1 MKRSYVVASCSAC
14 DKRGKARKAEGW
26 KKKSLQY
33 TGSSQDRAIVVQ
45 RTTLLSVCKSTVYG
59 GRATED
65 RSNADAR
72 FRESRVARNR
82 LHGIR
87 PIRCD
92 V

>member
-1 MKRSYVVASCSAC
+1 MSWRRAVRVTNEERLEKPRGGKR
-14 DKRGKARKAEGW
+14 
-26 KKKSLQY
+26 KSLQY

-45 RTTLLSVCKSTVYG
+45 RTTLLSVCKSTVYR